1 MHFRRISQTIT
12 VLSSSLHQRVDQ
24 RIAAIFPIVN
34 RLDQLVGEILPNIA
48 QWRKDMIHYIKD
60 ENPEINTAII
70 EIAQK
75 TNLDPKAVATGAYM
89 VYKLLENESDEL
101 PFEEDAE

>member
-1 MHFRRISQTIT
+1 MQTLISTENVEKTIEEM
-12 VLSSSLHQRVDQ
+12 LVD
-24 RIAAIFPIVN
+24 V
-34 RLDQLVGEILPNIA
+34 A
-48 QWRKDMIHYIKD
+48 QWRKSMIHYIKE

-89 VYKLLENESDEL
+89 VYKLLENEPDDLMIDET
-101 PFEEDAE
+101 AET